1 MTDQL
6 RAHGAFPHWQQELY
20 SAKCSGFSSDTLFHF
35 HRGTGDFFGLQ
46 QFGTHLNGF
55 VRTDGRVTHVWIAQR
70 STTKKQWPGRFDTIV
85 GGGLPANTSV
95 LDNMIK
101 EAEEEAS
108 LLAQWTESRL
118 VATRSISYVQDLR
131 EGLHYNTM
139 FVFDLE
145 IPRGMEPASND
156 GEVQAFE
163 CWPVTEIMS
172 ALSDEPE
179 RFKPN
184 ICLVLLDFLVRHGV
198 LSADNFKEYEEL
210 QTALNSVQSP
220 YTLGVFVC

>member
-6 RAHGAFPHWQQELY
+6 RAHGAFPNWQQELY
-20 SAKCSGFSSDTLFHF
+20 AAKRSEFSSDTLFHF

-55 VRTDGRVTHVWIAQR
+55 VQADGRVTHVWIAQR
-70 STTKKQWPGRFDTIV
+70 SATKKQWPGRLDTIV
-85 GGGLPANTSV
+85 GGGLPADTSV
-95 LDNMIK
+95 LQNMIK

-108 LLAQWTESRL
+108 LPPRWTASRL
-118 VATRSISYVQDLR
+118 VAARSISYAQDLR

-145 IPRGMEPASND
+145 MPRGMEPASND

-163 CWPVTEIMS
+163 CWAVADLVQS
-172 ALSDEPE
+172 LSEEPE

-198 LSADNFKEYEEL
+198 FTADNFEEYEEL
-210 QTALNSVQSP
+210 QRAVNSVQSP
-220 YTLGVFVC
+220 YSLL